1 MNLTPKDKEEL
12 QILNTRLKNL
22 ETKLLSEAL
31 KLDEELSRRV
41 ANKDDILDD
50 YEIEVELQFYLKE
63 NDVPTILSESL
74 KGISKD
80 TSKLLGLEEN
90 HNEFRGWENH
100 PMKDEHHSWL
110 YHCLYDHTDFGFQD
124 MVKIGMIW
132 SDIKVWYQYKDL
144 L

>member
-1 MNLTPKDKEEL
+1 MNLTPKDTEKL

-50 YEIEVELQFYLKE
+50 YEIEIELQFYLKE
-63 NDVPTILSESL
+63 NDVPIILSESL

-100 PMKDEHHSWL
+100 PMKDEL
-110 YHCLYDHTDFGFQD
+110 KLR
-124 MVKIGMIW
+124 
-132 SDIKVWYQYKDL
+132 
-144 L
+144 